1 MATKDALELAGKG
14 GLAFAQMA
22 ASFAPVP
29 GLLPALQVA
38 CAIAIL
44 CENVISN
51 KIAARQLSDRCM
63 RLLETIRNEGKGW
76 QNQQMDEATRLAE
89 LLLTTIHKRMTG
101 WKAQGRVNAFLRQR
115 TITQD
120 IKESNQSIDNLC
132 ERIQIA
138 SHMGIHKWQQD
149 FEQSCK
155 EDFQQVFDI
164 LGDISQ
170 QQQLFLE
177 TQRMQQQAD
186 SSAMRDMMDMMQN
199 HLATMQL
206 GDPRHNMLQR
216 NLHYFQR
223 ESGDLLPD
231 LELKRGEV
239 RRMGKYAVGGSNAM
253 DVWEG
258 IYLDDEKVSIK
269 VMRAVHSNEKNMNRF
284 KREVK
289 LWARLWD
296 VDKGKHIL
304 PIYGFCQTDGPYPYI
319 VSQWQPNGTAIKYVQ
334 QNPHVNHK
342 KLILG
347 IAKGL
352 RVLHTMTPMI
362 IHGDLRGEN
371 IQVTTDGSP
380 LLSDFGLSKMVED
393 MSDSATFTQS
403 KGVSDSSRFMA
414 PELMMGPSTMA
425 PSCDIWSFAMTTLQ
439 LLTAKLPF
447 AQYRSNTEVVIQC
460 HRGKR
465 PLRPT
470 DEETIRKGLTEGL
483 WLLLERCWVGEPEKR
498 PSIDEVIADLEYLFS

>member
-1 MATKDALELAGKG
+1 
-14 GLAFAQMA
+14 
-22 ASFAPVP
+22 
-29 GLLPALQVA
+29 
-38 CAIAIL
+38 
-44 CENVISN
+44 
-51 KIAARQLSDRCM
+51 
-63 RLLETIRNEGKGW
+63 
-76 QNQQMDEATRLAE
+76 
-89 LLLTTIHKRMTG
+89 
-101 WKAQGRVNAFLRQR
+101 
-115 TITQD
+115 
-120 IKESNQSIDNLC
+120 
-132 ERIQIA
+132 
-138 SHMGIHKWQQD
+138 MGIHKWQQE

-155 EDFQQVFDI
+155 EDFRQVFDI

-239 RRMGKYAVGGSNAM
+239 RRMGKVHSHFLFAVYFDSHGVQYAVGGSNAM

-269 VMRAVHSNEKNMNRF
+269 VMRAVHSNEKNMNVSMAAHFVVTDTELILHTQRF

-342 KLILG
+342 KL
-347 IAKGL
+347 
-352 RVLHTMTPMI
+352 VSI
-362 IHGDLRGEN
+362 I
-371 IQVTTDGSP
+371 
-380 LLSDFGLSKMVED
+380 
-393 MSDSATFTQS
+393 
-403 KGVSDSSRFMA
+403 
-414 PELMMGPSTMA
+414 
-425 PSCDIWSFAMTTLQ
+425 C
-439 LLTAKLPF
+439 
-447 AQYRSNTEVVIQC
+447 
-460 HRGKR
+460 
-465 PLRPT
+465 
-470 DEETIRKGLTEGL
+470 
-483 WLLLERCWVGEPEKR
+483 
-498 PSIDEVIADLEYLFS
+498 